1 MNLHSI
7 VKPGETIVY
16 STQGESFTEPFVA
29 LLGLMAGGSV
39 LMAVVQPGGVW
50 TIVGIFL
57 LLVAAVTVS
66 SRKEQPI
73 SLAQVVVTEHRILF
87 RASGKRATV
96 IDIPLSGVNEISW
109 SETGRTGVL
118 HLATDSGVQVLPAM
132 REPDA
137 LAHALAKAS
146 GKPTPPTLGRMLNAD
161 LLVPGSY
168 LVSVGSLYMLLRWV
182 LEERWV
188 ATLSDTAM
196 WEGIAVEVFGFVTS
210 LTAAVVLAVPVGRFI
225 GVMLTVTLMKPCVTA
240 EEMRIGL
247 NTGDPSRW
255 HRRAALRWAGLLYGG
270 QWTPAPTAGSATHPP
285 QERAPST

>member
-16 STQGESFTEPFVA
+16 STRGESFIEPFVA

-39 LMAVVQPGGVW
+39 LMALLQPGGVW
-50 TIVGIFL
+50 TIAGIFL
-57 LLVAAVTVS
+57 LLLAAVTFT

-73 SLAQVVVTEHRILF
+73 SQTQVVVTERRLLF
-87 RASGKRATV
+87 HASGKLATV
-96 IDIPLSGVNEISW
+96 IDVPLSSVTEITW
-109 SETGRTGVL
+109 SHTGRTGVL
-118 HLATDSGVQVLPAM
+118 RLATESGVQMLPAM

-146 GKPTPPTLGRMLNAD
+146 GKPTPPALGRMLNAD

-168 LVSVGSLYMLLRWV
+168 LVSVGSLYLLLRWV
-182 LEERWV
+182 LEERWI
-188 ATLSDTAM
+188 ATLSDTVM
-196 WEGIAVEVFGFVTS
+196 WEGIAVEIFAFATS
-210 LTAAVVLAVPVGRFI
+210 LTAAVVLAVPVGRYI

-247 NTGDPSRW
+247 NAGDPARW

-270 QWTPAPTAGSATHPP
+270 QWRSKPTASATQGP
-285 QERAPST
+285 QESASST

>member
-1 MNLHSI
+1 MNLYAI
-7 VKPGETIVY
+7 VKPGETVVY

-39 LMAVVQPGGVW
+39 LMALVQPGGVW
-50 TIVGIFL
+50 TVVGIFL
-57 LLVAAVTVS
+57 LLVAAVTFV

-73 SLAQVVVTEHRILF
+73 TQAQIVVTEKRLLF
-87 RASGKRATV
+87 HASGKRATV
-96 IDIPLSGVNEISW
+96 IDLPLSEIMEISW
-109 SETGRTGVL
+109 SETGRTGML
-118 HLATDSGVQVLPAM
+118 RLETENGVQMLPAM

-137 LAHALAKAS
+137 LARALAKAS
-146 GKPTPPTLGRMLNAD
+146 GKASPPAIGRMLNAD

-168 LVSVGSLYMLLRWV
+168 LISVGSLYMLLRWV

-188 ATLSDTAM
+188 ATLSDIAM
-196 WEGIAVEVFGFVTS
+196 WEGIAVEVFSFASS

-247 NTGDPSRW
+247 TAGDPSRW
-255 HRRAALRWAGLLYGG
+255 HRRAALRWAGQLYGG
-270 QWTPAPTAGSATHPP
+270 QWTPSPVSESAPHAQ
-285 QERAPST
+285 QESAPST